1 MLRGQTLCVYCVT
14 KREELKGLW
23 REGERERGKGGGG
36 GGSYEKWGG
45 GSC

>member
-23 REGERERGKGGGG
+23 REGERERGKGVGGVFI
-36 GGSYEKWGG
+36 
-45 GSC
+45 